1 MNNSKNK
8 LNNKK
13 NLTFLAN
20 AKHNPN
26 VMKFLS
32 LFGKGKNRYFKKKKN
47 LNKELLIAWIE

>member
-32 LFGKGKNRYFKKKKN
+32 LFGKGKNRYFFKKKK
-47 LNKELLIAWIE
+47 I